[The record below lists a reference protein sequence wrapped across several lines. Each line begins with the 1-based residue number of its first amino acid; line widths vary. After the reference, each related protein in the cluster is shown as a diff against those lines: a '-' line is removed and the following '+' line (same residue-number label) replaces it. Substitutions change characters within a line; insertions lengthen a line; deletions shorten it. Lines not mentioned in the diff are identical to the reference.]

1 MGVTERLTIAF
12 ADAGAGLQGVA
23 IAGVG
28 TLLALGERLTVAP
41 PPQLSGDDGAW
52 LLRAGDAYELA
63 LEAGGDAAALADG
76 TRIWLCRATD
86 TVGAQQLSGLATLS
100 RGPAG
105 ADAVERSI
113 AILFEDQLG
122 FALTARGPRG
132 ERGHD
137 AEQLEAVSFRG
148 EPLEPATIEKPRLST
163 TFDADGRLTRAG
175 IELWETADA
184 EFALRIGGETLA
196 HGELLHPD
204 GARTQIAFVSWHHNG
219 HRGPGSY
226 AITTATQAS
235 LPA

>member
-12 ADAGAGLQGVA
+12 ADSGAALQGVA
-23 IAGVG
+23 IGGVG
-28 TLLALGERLTVAP
+28 TLLALGERLTAVP
-41 PPQLSGDDGAW
+41 PPALTGNDGAW
-52 LLRAGDAYELA
+52 RLSAGDAYELA
-63 LEAGGDAAALADG
+63 LEAGGEAAALADG
-76 TRIWLCRATD
+76 RRIWLCRATG
-86 TVGAQQLSGLATLS
+86 TIGAEPLDGLATLS

-105 ADAVERSI
+105 ADEVERSL
-113 AILFEDQLG
+113 AILLEDQLG

-137 AEQLEAVSFRG
+137 EEQLEAVSFRG

-184 EFALRIGGETLA
+184 EFALRIGGEALA

-204 GARTQIAFVSWHHNG
+204 GARTQIAFVSWHHDG

-226 AITTATQAS
+226 AITTPAQAS

>member
-12 ADAGAGLQGVA
+12 ADAGAELQGVA

-28 TLLALGERLTVAP
+28 TLLALGEQLTAAP
-41 PPQLSGDDGAW
+41 APALTGEDGDW
-52 LLRAGDAYELA
+52 LLSAGDAYELT
-63 LEAGGDAAALADG
+63 LKAGGEPAALADG
-76 TRIWLCRATD
+76 TRIWLCRATGTIGD
-86 TVGAQQLSGLATLS
+86 RQLDGLATLC

-105 ADAVERSI
+105 PDAVERSL

-122 FALTARGPRG
+122 FALTARGPRD

-137 AEQLEAVSFRG
+137 AEQVEAVRFRG
-148 EPLEPATIEKPRLST
+148 EPLEPSTIEKPRLST

-184 EFALRIGGETLA
+184 EFALRIGGEALA

-204 GARTQIAFVSWHHNG
+204 GARTQIAFVSWHHDG

-226 AITTATQAS
+226 AITTPAQAS

>member
-1 MGVTERLTIAF
+1 VGVTERLTIAF

-41 PPQLSGDDGAW
+41 PPQLTGNDGAW
-52 LLRAGDAYELA
+52 LLGAGDAYELT

-76 TRIWLCRATD
+76 TRIWLCRATG
-86 TVGAQQLSGLATLS
+86 TVGAQQLDGLATLS

-105 ADAVERSI
+105 ADAVERSL

-122 FALTARGPRG
+122 FALSARGPRG

-137 AEQLEAVSFRG
+137 AEHLEAVRFRG
-148 EPLEPATIEKPRLST
+148 EPLEPTTIEKPRLST
-163 TFDADGRLTRAG
+163 TFDAEGRLTRAG

-204 GARTQIAFVSWHHNG
+204 GARTQIAFLNWHHDG

-226 AITTATQAS
+226 AITTPGQAS

>member
-1 MGVTERLTIAF
+1 MDVTERLTIAF

-41 PPQLSGDDGAW
+41 PPQLTGDDGAW
-52 LLRAGDAYELA
+52 LLGAGDAYELA

-76 TRIWLCRATD
+76 TRIWLCRATG

-196 HGELLHPD
+196 YGELLHPD

>member
-28 TLLALGERLTVAP
+28 TLLALGERLTAAP
-41 PPQLSGDDGAW
+41 APALSGDDGAW
-52 LLRAGDAYELA
+52 RLSAGDAYELT

-76 TRIWLCRATD
+76 TRIWLCRATG
-86 TVGAQQLSGLATLS
+86 TIGAEQFDGLATLS

-105 ADAVERSI
+105 MDVVERSL

-122 FALTARGPRG
+122 FALAARGPRG

-137 AEQLEAVSFRG
+137 EEQLEAVGFRG
-148 EPLEPATIEKPRLST
+148 EPLEPVTIEKPRLST

-175 IELWETADA
+175 VELWETADA

-204 GARTQIAFVSWHHNG
+204 GARTQIAFVSWHHDG

-226 AITTATQAS
+226 AITTPAQAS